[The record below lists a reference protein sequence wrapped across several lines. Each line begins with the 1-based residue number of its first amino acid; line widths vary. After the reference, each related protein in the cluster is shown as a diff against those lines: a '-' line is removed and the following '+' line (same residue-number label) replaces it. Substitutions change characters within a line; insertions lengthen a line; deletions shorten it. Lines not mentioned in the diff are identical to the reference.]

1 MPINGS
7 TRELILAYAQ
17 EGRSQRW
24 IAQETGIARNTVA
37 KIIAEGPTEGGSKT
51 VAVAQKWLKSTQPS
65 RVRAIV
71 ARWLKKWLKLS
82 HTSPSC
88 RRPPSTAT

>member
-1 MPINGS
+1 MQRSTTVVTAVPINGS

-37 KIIAEGPTEGGSKT
+37 KVIAEGAEGGSK
-51 VAVAQKWLKSTQPS
+51 SGS
-65 RVRAIV
+65 N
-71 ARWLKKWLKLS
+71 
-82 HTSPSC
+82 
-88 RRPPSTAT
+88 